1 MADKSIFDL
10 QTQSTFGNDDR
21 LVIGNYAN
29 NDARAIT
36 GAAMVAQLTALAD
49 GHGGINS
56 ITAVESSADAGTNV
70 ITVTMA
76 DGTTA
81 SFNVKN
87 GSKGSTGLQTRVWI
101 RYSHVQPTQNSDMG
115 TTPDEWIG
123 IATNTS
129 SSAPSS
135 YTSYTWYK
143 YKGETGATGTAAA
156 ITSQAVE
163 YQASTIGT
171 TVPTGTWSSS
181 VPSVLQG
188 SYLWTR
194 TTLTY
199 NDGTTVTSYSV
210 GRMGIDGSGAVSTVN
225 NIGVDSGTTNI
236 TLTGGDIPIDST
248 PSANVAVVTDA
259 NGKFSPANIS
269 ATELN
274 MLSGASSNIQSQ
286 IGTLNTAVN
295 AKATKATYTA
305 TLASANWSG
314 SDPYTI
320 TVTVS
325 GLLSTD
331 TPVMDLVASSTY
343 ATAQNEIADYGSVY
357 KATCASNSLTVYA
370 TSAPTHDLNIQLVC
384 VR

>member
-10 QTQSTFGNDDR
+10 TTQSTFANEDR

-49 GHGGINS
+49 GHGGISS

-101 RYSHVQPTQNSDMG
+101 RYAHVQPTQNSDMG

-143 YKGETGATGTAAA
+143 YKGEKGDTGTAATVSVA
-156 ITSQAVE
+156 PT
-163 YQASTIGT
+163 YQYAYSATQTTPSTWYNSVSAAT
-171 TVPTGTWSSS
+171 TAYGDI
-181 VPSVLQG
+181 QG
-188 SYLWTR
+188 AYLYTK
-194 TTLTY
+194 TAY
-199 NDGTTVTSYSV
+199 GFNDGTNVTQYSV
-210 GRMGIDGSGAVSTVN
+210 SYQGENGTGTGTVKSVSYNGNVYN
-225 NIGVDSGTTNI
+225 SVDSSGNLALSSIQAQHTSLAI
-236 TLTGGDIPIDST
+236 TIATSDWNNGACTKTATGVTASNTVIISPDSASFEAYGEAQVRATAQGANQITFACTST
-248 PSANVAVVTDA
+248 PSSTLTVNVA
-259 NGKFSPANIS
+259 I
-269 ATELN
+269 LN
-274 MLSGASSNIQSQ
+274 
-286 IGTLNTAVN
+286 
-295 AKATKATYTA
+295 
-305 TLASANWSG
+305 
-314 SDPYTI
+314 
-320 TVTVS
+320 
-325 GLLSTD
+325 
-331 TPVMDLVASSTY
+331 
-343 ATAQNEIADYGSVY
+343 
-357 KATCASNSLTVYA
+357 
-370 TSAPTHDLNIQLVC
+370 
-384 VR
+384 

>member
-1 MADKSIFDL
+1 
-10 QTQSTFGNDDR
+10 
-21 LVIGNYAN
+21 
-29 NDARAIT
+29 
-36 GAAMVAQLTALAD
+36 MVAQLTALAD
-49 GHGGINS
+49 GHGGIAS
-56 ITAVESSADAGTNV
+56 ITAVESTADAGTNV

-76 DGTTA
+76 DGSTA

-101 RYSHVQPTQNSDMG
+101 RYAHVQPTQNSDMG

-143 YKGETGATGTAAA
+143 YKGDKGDTGTAAT
-156 ITSQAVE
+156 ITTQTVR
-163 YQASTIGT
+163 YQASTSGT
-171 TVPTGTWSSS
+171 TVPSGTWSSTI
-181 VPSVLQG
+181 PSVSQG

-194 TTLTY
+194 TELNF

-225 NIGVDSGTTNI
+225 NVGVDSGTTNI
-236 TLTGGDIPIDST
+236 TLTGGDIPINSSS
-248 PSANVAVVTDA
+248 SANVAVVTDA
-259 NGKFSPANIS
+259 NGKFAPANVS

-274 MLSGASSNIQSQ
+274 MLSGVSSNIQTQ

-295 AKATKATYTA
+295 VKATKATYTA

-325 GLLSTD
+325 GLLATD

-343 ATAQNEIADYGSVY
+343 ATAQNEIADYANIY
-357 KATCASNSLTVYA
+357 KATCSANTLTVYA
-370 TSAPTHDLNIQLVC
+370 TSAPTHDLSIQLVC